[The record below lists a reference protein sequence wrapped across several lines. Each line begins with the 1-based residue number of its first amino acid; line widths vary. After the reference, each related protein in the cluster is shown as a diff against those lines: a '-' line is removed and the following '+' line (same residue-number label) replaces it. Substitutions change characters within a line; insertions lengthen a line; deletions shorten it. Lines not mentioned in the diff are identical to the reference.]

1 METVLL
7 FKKEDK
13 PKIDELLARDEYRE
27 LSLTYKDPAV
37 LGFKDEEEGTQYL
50 HLKGDDKL
58 IESFLGDSKQEDGTE
73 LLKKAEKE
81 ADILGKIHE
90 EEAQANAGV
99 GFIFGN

>member
-13 PKIDELLARDEYRE
+13 AKIGELLAKDEYRE

-37 LGFKDEEEGTQYL
+37 LGFEGEDTGSQYL
-50 HLKGDDKL
+50 HLKGDEKM
-58 IESFLGDSKQEDGTE
+58 IASFLGDSKQEDGTE
-73 LLKKAEKE
+73 LLKKAKKE
-81 ADILGKIHE
+81 SEILTKIHE